1 MERKSGN
8 LGRRVRGFPAQQ
20 RRLYQPLR
28 NIMSIAEYTANM
40 ATVAVDELLGVIERI
55 ERLEIKKAAIAGE
68 MRDVFAEAKGSGF
81 DVKAIREI
89 VKIRKLDAAVRE
101 EQEAMVDV
109 YKRALGMASD
119 LNERQEAA

>member
-1 MERKSGN
+1 
-8 LGRRVRGFPAQQ
+8 
-20 RRLYQPLR
+20 
-28 NIMSIAEYTANM
+28 MSIAEYTANM

>member
-1 MERKSGN
+1 
-8 LGRRVRGFPAQQ
+8 
-20 RRLYQPLR
+20 
-28 NIMSIAEYTANM
+28 MSIAEYTANM

-55 ERLEIKKAAIAGE
+55 ERLELKKAAIAGE